1 MDTTRLVLNEKTW
14 IKIGFWIFVTSAGDY
29 PQMTNLKSAAYFK
42 SLDSLN
48 YEIKTFVTLL

>member
-29 PQMTNLKSAAYFK
+29 PQMTNLKSATYFK